1 MIARQVQNNGSMI
14 LIWNYKLLTQVIKL
28 KNYLVIPPF
37 LQFVLGSL
45 HFTFKKRLNSNQVA
59 IPKCEFAWQGKAKCL
74 VVSTSGYYPK
84 SEHILVLVL
93 SLFDL
98 STSCQVY
105 SASSFWNTLNII
117 CIDSIFMD
125 YIWYHWLVGNVWIS

>member
-1 MIARQVQNNGSMI
+1 MI
-14 LIWNYKLLTQVIKL
+14 LVWNYKLLTQVIKL

-45 HFTFKKRLNSNQVA
+45 HFTFKKRLNSNQA
-59 IPKCEFAWQGKAKCL
+59 TIPKCEFAWQGKAKYL
-74 VVSTSGYYPK
+74 VVSTSGYYSK

-98 STSCQVY
+98 STSCQVS
-105 SASSFWNTLNII
+105 SASSF
-117 CIDSIFMD
+117 
-125 YIWYHWLVGNVWIS
+125 